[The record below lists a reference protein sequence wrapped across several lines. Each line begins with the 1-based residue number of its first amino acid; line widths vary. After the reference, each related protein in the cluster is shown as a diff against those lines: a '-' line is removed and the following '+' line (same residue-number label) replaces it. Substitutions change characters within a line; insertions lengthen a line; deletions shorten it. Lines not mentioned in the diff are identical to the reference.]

1 MHKKNITHKLYIAKV
16 QNTMKYMCFIYQM
29 HHKYKPSGQR
39 CPHGSAP
46 SIIII
51 LDALGVILVALV
63 LKSIGLGFVEPT
75 RGNNSEGLASIYV
88 YRTSV
93 FCYLKSLSL
102 SLHLQGNSTVYL

>member
-1 MHKKNITHKLYIAKV
+1 MMYPKKTFIKMHQKNITHKLYIAKV

-51 LDALGVILVALV
+51 LDALGVNLVCLKALDW
-63 LKSIGLGFVEPT
+63 G
-75 RGNNSEGLASIYV
+75 
-88 YRTSV
+88 
-93 FCYLKSLSL
+93 SLSPPEEIIL
-102 SLHLQGNSTVYL
+102 RV

>member
-1 MHKKNITHKLYIAKV
+1 MHQKNITHKLYIAKV
-16 QNTMKYMCFIYQM
+16 QNTMKYICSIYQM

-51 LDALGVILVALV
+51 LDALGVNLVALA

-75 RGNNSEGLASIYV
+75 RGNNS
-88 YRTSV
+88 V
-93 FCYLKSLSL
+93 FCYLKYLSL